1 MRRAVSIL
9 ALIIAS
15 SSLFAAYSIVTP
27 ESSDGMYMLMNAVGE
42 TLPLDDDLYYKEWNG
57 LLAEQLNT
65 GIYKVRDNGESVVIV
80 TKPYSVDLLR
90 YALWSQMDINT
101 VVMPV
106 LDAIE
111 PSELK
116 DSGVTQVITFTEPTE
131 LDERFY
137 SLQQIKLDAIDY
149 GDIIDIVDGNAAI
162 DEKTE
167 IAVSCP
173 HCGETFTITL

>member
-1 MRRAVSIL
+1 
-9 ALIIAS
+9 
-15 SSLFAAYSIVTP
+15 
-27 ESSDGMYMLMNAVGE
+27 
-42 TLPLDDDLYYKEWNG
+42 
-57 LLAEQLNT
+57 
-65 GIYKVRDNGESVVIV
+65 
-80 TKPYSVDLLR
+80 
-90 YALWSQMDINT
+90 MDINT
-101 VVMPV
+101 VVMPI

>member
-80 TKPYSVDLLR
+80 TKPYSVLV
-90 YALWSQMDINT
+90 A
-101 VVMPV
+101 
-106 LDAIE
+106 
-111 PSELK
+111 
-116 DSGVTQVITFTEPTE
+116 
-131 LDERFY
+131 
-137 SLQQIKLDAIDY
+137 
-149 GDIIDIVDGNAAI
+149 DGY
-162 DEKTE
+162 
-167 IAVSCP
+167 
-173 HCGETFTITL
+173 